1 MARFTRATHLGK
13 AERVVTQCGL
23 QRELEAKL
31 MKTLEIGW
39 SSSKKYGKILDF
51 LVSGKSL
58 LTEVEKRG
66 MDVVPR
72 LGAASI
78 PVDFTT
84 RDLLL
89 LNCRGDMPSGRVA
102 LYVCPLCGDYGCG
115 VVSAK
120 IYRENSSFI
129 WSDFAWENDYESKLF
144 FLKKLGPFRFA
155 QGQYQNALAVRSVE

>member
-1 MARFTRATHLGK
+1 MARFTRATLLGK
-13 AERVVTQCGL
+13 ADGSATKL
-23 QRELEAKL
+23 SPQRELRAKV
-31 MKTLEIGW
+31 MKTFEIGW
-39 SSSKKYGKILDF
+39 TSSKKYGKTLDF

-58 LTEVEKRG
+58 LKEVERRG

-78 PVDFTT
+78 PVDFKT

-102 LYVCPLCGDYGCG
+102 LYICPLCGDYGCG

-129 WSDFAWENDYESKLF
+129 WSDFAWETNYEDKLYY
-144 FLKKLGPFRFA
+144 LEKLGPFRFA
-155 QGQYQNALAVRSVE
+155 EDQYRDALTVRSVD

>member
-1 MARFTRATHLGK
+1 MARFPRATHLGK
-13 AERVVTQCGL
+13 ANGSATKCRPKRDL
-23 QRELEAKL
+23 KAKV

-39 SSSKKYGKILDF
+39 SSSKKYGKLLDF
-51 LVSGKSL
+51 LVSAKSL
-58 LTEVEKRG
+58 LTELERRG

-78 PVDFTT
+78 PVDFKT

-89 LNCRGDMPSGRVA
+89 LTCRGDMPSGRVA
-102 LYVCPLCGDYGCG
+102 LYICPLCGDYGCG

-129 WSDFAWENDYESKLF
+129 WSDFAWETNYENKLYY
-144 FLKKLGPFRFA
+144 LEKLGPFRFVE
-155 QGQYQNALAVRSVE
+155 GQYRDALAVRSVD